1 MLTITRLFGSAAPAT
16 ATVVVVAASA
26 FVSATVANNNDAWGG
41 RRGQRWLL
49 GSLGP
54 LGLAWALLGSPGL
67 AWAFLGQA
75 VGS

>member
-26 FVSATVANNNDAWGG
+26 FVSAAVANSSDVWG

-49 GSLGP
+49 GSLGL